1 MGVERVNKSPNDDTL
16 QGTGT
21 DNKGYARTTNTIVGQ
36 NQPSTAKQHTEETL
50 QAHAQPWALGAIL
63 PDWRSIMNLMTQTD
77 KENLL
82 AALIRMEHKCRGSMF
97 KHEYESTMRLAQEVG
112 APQFITEYFAAK
124 AVTAEEA

>member
-21 DNKGYARTTNTIVGQ
+21 DNKGYARTTNTIVE
-36 NQPSTAKQHTEETL
+36 TIHTEETL

-97 KHEYESTMRLAQEVG
+97 KHEYESTMRLAQELE